1 MGSNITMGTNL
12 NNKVMTIQTKIIN
25 MSKYFIVRRV
35 VICDC
40 LVKGKPIRDKVI
52 EIEKKFCKDEYNM
65 NDVQNYIKGGEEL
78 LHREKYFSN
87 GCITQLN
94 RDGSIRDLTNR

>member
-1 MGSNITMGTNL
+1 MQTEITET
-12 NNKVMTIQTKIIN
+12 
-25 MSKYFIVRRV
+25 SKDFIVKRT

-40 LVKGKPIRDKVI
+40 LVKGVPVRDKVI
-52 EIEKKFCKDEYNM
+52 EIEKTFCKDEYNM

-94 RDGSIRDLTNR
+94 RDGSIRDLTNRKY